1 MAFFESHS
9 FHLPPW
15 AKWSPADWTRKGSEC
30 DEIRHNQLGW
40 DVTDFSS
47 GDFEKEGLTL
57 VTLRNGNAKRDRKVY
72 CEKIMMVRVGQVTP
86 THFHWKKM
94 EDIINRGGGNVLIR
108 GEKLHID
115 RLSVE
120 NETMAVSGTISA
132 VIYSEKSGPK
142 KGFFAKLFK

>member
-1 MAFFESHS
+1 MKRSAINRYVEEAVAFFESHS

-57 VTLRNGNAKRDRKVY
+57 VTLRGARGAGNPHAFPL
-72 CEKIMMVRVGQVTP
+72 E
-86 THFHWKKM
+86 
-94 EDIINRGGGNVLIR
+94 EDGGHHQPGRRRAVH
-108 GEKLHID
+108 ET
-115 RLSVE
+115 VE
-120 NETMAVSGTISA
+120 GHAGRTI
-132 VIYSEKSGPK
+132 V
-142 KGFFAKLFK
+142 

>member
-1 MAFFESHS
+1 MEQELKNNYLKIENRQKAELGGISDVEYFNES
-9 FHLPPW
+9 
-15 AKWSPADWTRKGSEC
+15 
-30 DEIRHNQLGW
+30 EISAVSNL
-40 DVTDFSS
+40 
-47 GDFEKEGLTL
+47 
-57 VTLRNGNAKRDRKVY
+57 
-72 CEKIMMVRVGQVTP
+72 
-86 THFHWKKM
+86 
-94 EDIINRGGGNVLIR
+94 GNVLIR